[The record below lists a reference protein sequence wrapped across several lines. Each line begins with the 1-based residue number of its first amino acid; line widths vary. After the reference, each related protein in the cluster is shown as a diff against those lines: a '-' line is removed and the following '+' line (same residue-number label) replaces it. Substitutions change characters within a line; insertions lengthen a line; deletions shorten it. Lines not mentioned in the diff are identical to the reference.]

1 MASCLLYKWQVE
13 NISGKLKNGIKFFV
27 FCGKS
32 MFFRQAAHTF
42 LWKPRV
48 EFVATNANQKFIAIR
63 SKKSLTMKARSRW
76 VVRLHVIFSTAWSS
90 FLVYHPITTLWE
102 NSWNSFATILVNC
115 FCFIFFRW
123 EVRKGRVERWADV
136 CWVWASKKQGAA
148 CYFSK

>member
-1 MASCLLYKWQVE
+1 MESNFLCFVASLC
-13 NISGKLKNGIKFFV
+13 
-27 FCGKS
+27 
-32 MFFRQAAHTF
+32 FFRKQHTHF
-42 LWKPRV
+42 LWKPRG
-48 EFVATNANQKFIAIR
+48 EYVATNANKNFIAIR

-123 EVRKGRVERWADV
+123 EVGKGRVERWADV

-148 CYFSK
+148 CYSSK